1 MAGVA
6 LFSKTLVFSLYN
18 KEGQRNIPIS
28 ISRSKRPGRRRAGSM
43 AFGRF
48 VVATTKTRASVSS
61 TPSISVSSVAT
72 TRFSTSPPA
81 SSTRRGH
88 IASTSSS
95 MMIHGARAR
104 AAAKT
109 RRRLASVSPWY
120 AEVNSGPLT
129 VRTDEPVEA
138 EIARARCVFPV
149 PEGPWRSNPR
159 GGLRSTRRQAQVGYP
174 CQAFIGT
181 HESGGTGRG
190 AGKGFR

>member
-1 MAGVA
+1 
-6 LFSKTLVFSLYN
+6 
-18 KEGQRNIPIS
+18 
-28 ISRSKRPGRRRAGSM
+28 M

-48 VVATTKTRASVSS
+48 VVATTNTRASVSS

-95 MMIHGARAR
+95 MMMHGARAR

-149 PEGPWRSNPR
+149 PGGPWRSNPR
-159 GGLRSTRRQAQVGYP
+159 GGLRSTCRQTRAGQPLPGIHWNSRKWRNRSGRRNG
-174 CQAFIGT
+174 I
-181 HESGGTGRG
+181 SMRS
-190 AGKGFR
+190 RI

>member
-1 MAGVA
+1 
-6 LFSKTLVFSLYN
+6 
-18 KEGQRNIPIS
+18 
-28 ISRSKRPGRRRAGSM
+28 M

-61 TPSISVSSVAT
+61 TPSISVRSVAT

-88 IASTSSS
+88 MASTSSS
-95 MMIHGARAR
+95 MIMHGARAR

-129 VRTDEPVEA
+129 VRNDEPVEA

-149 PEGPWRSNPR
+149 PGGPWRSNPR
-159 GGLRSTRRQAQVGYP
+159 GGLRPIDKLGLGNL
-174 CQAFIGT
+174 CQI
-181 HESGGTGRG
+181 HWDSQKWWNRSGLR
-190 AGKGFR
+190 KGMSMRSRT

>member
-1 MAGVA
+1 
-6 LFSKTLVFSLYN
+6 
-18 KEGQRNIPIS
+18 
-28 ISRSKRPGRRRAGSM
+28 M
-43 AFGRF
+43 AFGRL
-48 VVATTKTRASVSS
+48 VVATTKTRASVLS

-95 MMIHGARAR
+95 TMMHGERAR

-129 VRTDEPVEA
+129 MRTDEPVEA
-138 EIARARCVFPV
+138 DIALARWVFPV
-149 PEGPWRSNPR
+149 PGGPWRSNPR
-159 GGLRSTRRQAQVGYP
+159 GGLRPTGGQARGEQSLADTHWDSQKWRNSSGRR
-174 CQAFIGT
+174 
-181 HESGGTGRG
+181 
-190 AGKGFR
+190 KGISMRSRI